1 MDCRH
6 VIQKPRSKV
15 KSWQR
20 YGFAVWHTIP
30 ILFLY
35 MLSLLHVLYCIY
47 FYCTSSKLVCIST
60 FGYLFSTSV
69 NMNVH
74 VVIFLIS
81 TSATLSFLL
90 VPRTCSQQQ
99 QRSLMGWHITLIV
112 ISVLALV
119 VSLVIIITVIVVSCH
134 QISELQICCIKTSFK
149 NSL

>member
-6 VIQKPRSKV
+6 LYIIQKPRSKV
-15 KSWQR
+15 KSWQK
-20 YGFAVWHTIP
+20 YGFVCKYLAVWHTIP

-74 VVIFLIS
+74 VFIFLIP
-81 TSATLSFLL
+81 TSVTFFCSASSKNLHTTAKSNGMAHYSDCDWCPCTGGCHSNHHHHHCGFL
-90 VPRTCSQQQ
+90 PSNQ
-99 QRSLMGWHITLIV
+99 
-112 ISVLALV
+112 
-119 VSLVIIITVIVVSCH
+119 
-134 QISELQICCIKTSFK
+134 
-149 NSL
+149 